1 MINNK
6 AIANINT
13 DKALASVLSNFDSNY
28 ITHIVSDSLEMKFR
42 PYSNSLPGIYSIEST
57 FNNLLN
63 NIEEP
68 DARENILDVREKTYL
83 EIIDIVC
90 NYYDIQFQPPEDVDL
105 YSAVYWIY
113 NFFVSD
119 FTNTILNFYI
129 NYILKEKDGL
139 YSYLN
144 LDKNKK
150 DKDSTTVYSK
160 KVCSSDEKISI
171 IHANIETVLDAVSSF
186 DIGFQNLVLYSIG
199 NNEQLT
205 SFLISSIV
213 DLNDVFKYH
222 FASLLQTQYRA
233 DIITCIKLGLQQ
245 RLGGNIMTDP
255 SSIIKAD

>member
-1 MINNK
+1 MNNK
-6 AIANINT
+6 IISNINA

-42 PYSNSLPGIYSIEST
+42 PYSNSLPGVYSIEST

-68 DARENILDVREKTYL
+68 DARRNILEVRENTYL
-83 EIIDIVC
+83 EIIDIIC
-90 NYYDIQFQPPEDVDL
+90 KYYDIQFNPSEDTDL

-129 NYILKEKDGL
+129 NYILKGKDGI

-144 LDKNKK
+144 LEKNKK
-150 DKDSTTVYSK
+150 DKDSTTIYSK
-160 KVCSSDEKISI
+160 KVCGTDEKISI
-171 IHANIETVLDAVSSF
+171 IHANIETVLDAISSF

-205 SFLISSIV
+205 SFLLSSIV
-213 DLNDVFKYH
+213 DINDVFKYH

-233 DIITCIKLGLQQ
+233 DIITCVKLGLQQ

>member
-1 MINNK
+1 MNNK
-6 AIANINT
+6 IISNINA

-42 PYSNSLPGIYSIEST
+42 PYSNSLPGVYSIEST

-68 DARENILDVREKTYL
+68 GARQNILEVRENTYL
-83 EIIDIVC
+83 EIIDIIC
-90 NYYDIQFQPPEDVDL
+90 KYYDIQFNPSEDIDL

-119 FTNTILNFYI
+119 FTNTLLNFYI
-129 NYILKEKDGL
+129 NYILKEKDGI

-144 LDKNKK
+144 LEKNKK
-150 DKDSTTVYSK
+150 DKDSTTIYSK
-160 KVCSSDEKISI
+160 KVCGTDEKISI
-171 IHANIETVLDAVSSF
+171 IHANIETVLDAISSF

-205 SFLISSIV
+205 SFLLSSIV
-213 DLNDVFKYH
+213 DINDVFKYH
-222 FASLLQTQYRA
+222 FASLLQSQYRA
-233 DIITCIKLGLQQ
+233 DIITCVKLGLQQ
-245 RLGGNIMTDP
+245 RLGGNIMIDP

>member
-6 AIANINT
+6 VIANINT

-68 DARENILDVREKTYL
+68 DARQNILEVRENTYL
-83 EIIDIVC
+83 EIIDIIC
-90 NYYDIQFQPPEDVDL
+90 KYYDIQFNPSEDIDL

-113 NFFVSD
+113 NFFVSN
-119 FTNTILNFYI
+119 FTNTILNFNI

-150 DKDSTTVYSK
+150 DKDSTTIYSK

-171 IHANIETVLDAVSSF
+171 IHANIETVLDAISSF